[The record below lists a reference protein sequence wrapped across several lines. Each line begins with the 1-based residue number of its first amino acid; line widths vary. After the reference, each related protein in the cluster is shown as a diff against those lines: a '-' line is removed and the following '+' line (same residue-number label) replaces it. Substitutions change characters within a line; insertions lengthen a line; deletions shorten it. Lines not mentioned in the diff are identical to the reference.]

1 MSKRNG
7 IRWGQFPDQ
16 TLHDVYEMIV
26 ALEPTPQD
34 VWVSEDPR
42 HPNAHAM
49 QRFRVAEAFVKL
61 ALSLRRAELSP
72 PMMRL
77 QQEESD
83 ES

>member
-1 MSKRNG
+1 MSKRKV
-7 IRWGQFPDQ
+7 DQ

-26 ALEPTPQD
+26 ALEPTPED

-42 HPNAHAM
+42 HPNAHSM
-49 QRFRVAEAFVKL
+49 QRFRVAEAFIKL

-72 PMMRL
+72 PKLHWVSDHL